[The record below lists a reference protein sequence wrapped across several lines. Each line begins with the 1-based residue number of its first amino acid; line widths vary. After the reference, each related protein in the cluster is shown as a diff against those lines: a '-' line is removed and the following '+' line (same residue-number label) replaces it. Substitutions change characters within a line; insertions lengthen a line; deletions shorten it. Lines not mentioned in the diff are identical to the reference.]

1 MDKLLSTVHLEEAA
15 LLPWVAGYIKSYFG
29 IKQWLE
35 ESKIGFRVEIE
46 GWA

>member
-1 MDKLLSTVHLEEAA
+1 MDKLLSTINQSETSIIQ
-15 LLPWVAGYIKSYFG
+15 WMMQYFKSYFG

-35 ESKIGFRVEIE
+35 ESGIAFRVEIE

>member
-1 MDKLLSTVHLEEAA
+1 MAQYFK
-15 LLPWVAGYIKSYFG
+15 IYFG

-35 ESKIGFRVEIE
+35 ESGTGFRVEVE